1 MAKQN
6 PYFKFYTGEWLNGR
20 ITLEDLETQG
30 LFINLCAYYWHNEG
44 KLSKHDALKRF
55 KNPSGFELLLSEN
68 LIGLTDEML
77 VIDFLDEQLNVRG
90 VNADKNRANGKR
102 GGRPKKTH
110 SVSGN
115 NPTESGT
122 KAEQKALRV
131 KEEEKKSIEERKK
144 EFGLMLAGF
153 KETYSHEILKGFYTY
168 WTEHSPNGKKMRF
181 EKEKVFDPR
190 LRLATWKTRERKKIT
205 QPAEIK
211 APNDYLYEPSNNQ
224 VSGMVEEPKN

>member
-1 MAKQN
+1 MGKHN

-55 KNPSGFELLLSEN
+55 KNPSGFDSLLNEN
-68 LIGLTDEML
+68 LIGLIDEML

-110 SVSGN
+110 PVLEN
-115 NPTESGT
+115 NPNESET
-122 KAEQKALRV
+122 KAKQKPLRV
-131 KEEEKKSIEERKK
+131 KEEEKKSKEERKK
-144 EFGLMLAGF
+144 DFAQLLVGF
-153 KETYSHEILKGFYTY
+153 KETYTHEMLKAFYDY
-168 WTEHSPNGKKMRF
+168 WTESSPNGKKMRF
-181 EKEKVFDPR
+181 EKEKVFDVR
-190 LRLATWKTRERKKIT
+190 LRLITWKSREKPAPKKT
-205 QPAEIK
+205 GLAQK
-211 APNDYLYEPSNNQ
+211 HDYEP
-224 VSGMVEEPKN
+224 